1 MSNKSISLGDLAKK
15 KLVYEHH
22 KDSAQQDRHA
32 TVTTNNNIVKIQ
44 QILQIDASYTVRQLF
59 RLTNLSL
66 ERVHVIWKKNVFM
79 LFWKKNLS
87 NAKKDKRK
95 KDA

>member
-1 MSNKSISLGDLAKK
+1 MSNKSISLGGLAKK

-59 RLTNLSL
+59 RMTNLSL
-66 ERVHVIWKKNVFM
+66 ERVHVIWKKKCVHVI
-79 LFWKKNLS
+79 LKK
-87 NAKKDKRK
+87 KI
-95 KDA
+95 